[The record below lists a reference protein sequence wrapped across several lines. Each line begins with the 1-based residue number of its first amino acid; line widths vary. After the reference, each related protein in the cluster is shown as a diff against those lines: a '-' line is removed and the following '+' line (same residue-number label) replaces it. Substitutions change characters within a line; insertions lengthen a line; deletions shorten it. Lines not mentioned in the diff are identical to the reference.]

1 MTDQEYILELE
12 LKIFLQAQRI
22 ESLEEKLLI
31 LMDLVQKQGVKKDSH
46 NSSMP
51 PSSDFISE
59 NRSLRAPSVKKGGG
73 QGDHKGTTLFQTAT
87 PDEVITLKNE
97 VCTFVVHL

>member
-1 MTDQEYILELE
+1 M
-12 LKIFLQAQRI
+12 
-22 ESLEEKLLI
+22 EEKLLI

-59 NRSLRAPSVKKGGG
+59 NRRPSVKKSGG
-73 QGDHKGTTLFQTAT
+73 QEDHKGTTLFQTST